1 MRVFSRIAL
10 TLVVV
15 LLATPMFASHF
26 QADCPLQL
34 VASTPAPATAQ
45 FYQSPHG
52 AFRFGNL
59 VFVLR
64 GQALTT
70 YNVTDLGDIQN
81 KNVQPRQDFLGSL
94 GGRESSGATAFANGF
109 LYISSDAGLEIFD
122 LRNVR
127 PGSSGTANLVSRT
140 PDLHYRRMAI
150 SNNILAGVYPS
161 YDYPCYIGGPTPN
174 CTNSVDLFDVSDA
187 TAPHMVGQIRSQFSP
202 IGGFNDVAFNFGF
215 LAVTGQNGTGMYRV
229 TNPAIPALIVAVATP
244 GTFLVSN
251 SSNLLGVGN
260 DTSILTYGVN
270 SISAALSPMFLHTLA
285 TLRIEHANPIMFH
298 RQATFDEAS
307 SRLITMVDE
316 LDPQTLQ
323 PARTFAF
330 DVFDYAVPMFEGSDP
345 RQYEQVSYTDT
356 DEVKYNP
363 AAVGPFIYVVGEV
376 SGIQE
381 YGVCGQMTGRIET
394 NSLASLPCPT
404 TTGGPTVAEF
414 HGWVTGTVR
423 IANVQ
428 LFIDGNPAGTVAP
441 SDPPR
446 TDIPSATPVQNWRVT
461 ITLPANLGTDPSNAT
476 APGVS
481 HLVTAVATD
490 INGNQRQF
498 ASQQFFFV
506 KNWQTGCAQ
515 RRRAVQ

>member
-15 LLATPMFASHF
+15 LLATPLFASHF

-52 AFRFGNL
+52 AYRFGNL

-81 KNVQPRQDFLGSL
+81 KNVLPRQDFLGSL
-94 GGRESSGATAFANGF
+94 GAREASGATAFANGF

-122 LRNVR
+122 LRSVR

-150 SNNILAGVYPS
+150 NNNILAGVFPA
-161 YDYPCYIGGPTPN
+161 YDYPCYVGGPTPN
-174 CTNSVDLFDVSDA
+174 CNNSVDLFNVSDP
-187 TAPHMVGQIRSQFSP
+187 TSPHVVGQIRSQFSP
-202 IGGFNDVAFNFGF
+202 AGGFNDVAFNFGF
-215 LAVTGQNGTGMYRV
+215 LAVTGQNGTAMYNI
-229 TNPAIPALIVAVATP
+229 TNPALPSLLVSNGTP
-244 GTFLVSN
+244 GTFLVTN
-251 SSNLLGVGN
+251 TSNLLAVGN

-270 SISAALSPMFLHTLA
+270 PVTASLTPMFLHTLA
-285 TLRIEHANPIMFH
+285 TLRLEHANPIMFH

-330 DVFDYAVPMFEGSDP
+330 DVFDYIVPMFEGSDP
-345 RQYEQVSYTDT
+345 RQYEQVSYTTT

-363 AAVGPFIYVVGEV
+363 LPVGPFVYVVGEV

-394 NSLASLPCPT
+394 TTLAALPCPS

-428 LFIDGNPAGTVAP
+428 LFIDGQPAGTVSP

-461 ITLPANLGTDPSNAT
+461 ITLPANLGIDPSNST

-481 HLVTAVATD
+481 HLITAVATD
-490 INGNQRQF
+490 INGNTRQF
-498 ASQQFFFV
+498 ASQQFFFT
-506 KNWQTGCAQ
+506 KNWQTACAA

>member
-10 TLVVV
+10 TLVAV
-15 LLATPMFASHF
+15 LVLSAPALVAADF

-34 VASTPAPATAQ
+34 IATTAPPTP

-70 YNVTDLGDIQN
+70 YSVNDLGDISN
-81 KNVQPRQDFLGSL
+81 TPPRQDFLGTL
-94 GGRESSGATAFANGF
+94 GARESTGGVTFSNGIM
-109 LYISSDAGLEIFD
+109 YISSDAGLEIFD
-122 LRNVR
+122 LRSTR
-127 PGSSGTANLVSRT
+127 PGGSAPALLSRT
-140 PDLHYRRMAI
+140 PNLHYRRLAV
-150 SNNILAGVYPS
+150 SNNILAAVFPAT
-161 YDYPCYIGGPTPN
+161 DYPCFIGGPTPN
-174 CTNSVDLFDVSDA
+174 CNNSVDLFDVSNLQ
-187 TAPHMVGQIRSQFSP
+187 APHIVGSIPSTTSP

-215 LAVTGQNGTGMYRV
+215 LATTGQNGTGMYSIF
-229 TNPAIPALIVAVATP
+229 NPSVPAFLVGAQTP

-251 SSNLLGVGN
+251 GANLLGVGN
-260 DTSILTYGVN
+260 DTSILTYSVN
-270 SISAALSPMFLHTLA
+270 PVSAGLVPMFLHTLA
-285 TLRIEHANPIMFH
+285 TLRLEHSNPIMFH

-330 DVFDYAVPMFEGSDP
+330 DVFDYSVPMFEGSDP
-345 RQYEQVSYTDT
+345 REYEQVSYTQT

-381 YGVCGQMTGRIET
+381 YGVCGQMEGRIET
-394 NSLASLPCPT
+394 TTLASLPCPT
-404 TTGGPTVAEF
+404 TTGGPTVAEL
-414 HGWVTGTVR
+414 HGWVTGANK
-423 IANVQ
+423 IANVE
-428 LFIDGNPAGTVAP
+428 LFLDGSSLGAVSTNDVM
-441 SDPPR
+441 R
-446 TDIPSATPVQNWRVT
+446 TDIPSSTPVQNWRVT
-461 ITLPANLGTDPSNAT
+461 VSLPANLGGSAN
-476 APGVS
+476 PGRE
-481 HLVTAVATD
+481 HLITAVGTD
-490 INGNQRQF
+490 INGNRRQF
-498 ASQQFFFV
+498 ASQRFFFTP
-506 KNWQTGCAQ
+506 NWQSTCVV

>member
-1 MRVFSRIAL
+1 
-10 TLVVV
+10 
-15 LLATPMFASHF
+15 
-26 QADCPLQL
+26 
-34 VASTPAPATAQ
+34 
-45 FYQSPHG
+45 
-52 AFRFGNL
+52 
-59 VFVLR
+59 
-64 GQALTT
+64 
-70 YNVTDLGDIQN
+70 
-81 KNVQPRQDFLGSL
+81 
-94 GGRESSGATAFANGF
+94 
-109 LYISSDAGLEIFD
+109 
-122 LRNVR
+122 
-127 PGSSGTANLVSRT
+127 
-140 PDLHYRRMAI
+140 
-150 SNNILAGVYPS
+150 
-161 YDYPCYIGGPTPN
+161 
-174 CTNSVDLFDVSDA
+174 
-187 TAPHMVGQIRSQFSP
+187 
-202 IGGFNDVAFNFGF
+202 
-215 LAVTGQNGTGMYRV
+215 
-229 TNPAIPALIVAVATP
+229 
-244 GTFLVSN
+244 
-251 SSNLLGVGN
+251 
-260 DTSILTYGVN
+260 
-270 SISAALSPMFLHTLA
+270 
-285 TLRIEHANPIMFH
+285 
-298 RQATFDEAS
+298 
-307 SRLITMVDE
+307 
-316 LDPQTLQ
+316 
-323 PARTFAF
+323 
-330 DVFDYAVPMFEGSDP
+330 MFEGSDP

-506 KNWQTGCAQ
+506 KNW
-515 RRRAVQ
+515 